1 MLTCAITMTHTMEGK
16 KAAGCKEF
24 AWHIFGSN
32 PPVPYANATNFCYQ
46 INKPDTTNPYI
57 KPQAGSGTVR
67 TSFPLVFFFLYS
79 FLFSPF
85 SFLFF
90 SFFLSFLFHFR
101 FRPCLSSLGKI
112 SPSVQYM
119 LTTVRKIRR
128 DGLGLKVS
136 GIFLTGDTAGL
147 GLGISITTSQVRL
160 DAMRSDLQY
169 ARMLLGT
176 FLSFPRRRVGHPH
189 ESVASCH
196 CRRVC

>member
-1 MLTCAITMTHTMEGK
+1 MLGTSLDRTHRCPTPTLPT
-16 KAAGCKEF
+16 F
-24 AWHIFGSN
+24 ATRSINQIQPTLTSN
-32 PPVPYANATNFCYQ
+32 PRQAPAPYGPPFL
-46 INKPDTTNPYI
+46 
-57 KPQAGSGTVR
+57 
-67 TSFPLVFFFLYS
+67 SFFSSFIPFS
-79 FLFSPF
+79 FLFF

-176 FLSFPRRRVGHPH
+176 FLSFPWRRVGHPH